1 MGNISKLYNEWFS
14 QRILMVF
21 VGVLLAVFAFIA
33 FSQTTNAQTVNI
45 GQSLCAGANLDYS
58 AINNPGACGTAQI
71 ESSGMQLNSLVTSV
85 ISLLSWAIGVVAV
98 FMIIVGGFKYI
109 TSGGDTTG
117 VTAAKNTIL
126 YAIIGLVIVALAQV
140 IVKFILGRISTIG
153 TG

>member
-109 TSGGDTTG
+109 TSGGDTAG